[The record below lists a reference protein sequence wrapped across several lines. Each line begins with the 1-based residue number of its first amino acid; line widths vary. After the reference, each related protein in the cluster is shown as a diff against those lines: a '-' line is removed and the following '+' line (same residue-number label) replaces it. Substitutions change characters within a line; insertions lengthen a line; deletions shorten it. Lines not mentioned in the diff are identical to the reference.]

1 MHLFSDMPFV
11 KTNDGTSLYVEDT
24 AGKGKPIVFIHGWPL
39 SHQMFDPQFMHLHE
53 KGYRCIGIDLRGFGR
68 SDKPWGGYSYWT
80 FADDIEDV
88 MTALNLRGATLV
100 GFSMGGAIAM
110 HYAAKYS
117 SPSSGRVSRVVFMG
131 AAAPCFTKREG
142 YPYGLDKSA
151 CDGLIAQS
159 LNDRAKM
166 VSNFG
171 KIFFSRE
178 DSQSKEMNDWLFAI
192 NMEASPYA
200 TVKCLEE
207 LRDADL
213 RDDMRKVRRLPV
225 AIFHG
230 AKDKICP
237 FDLAKVMNK
246 GMEGSRLIMFENSG
260 HGLNI
265 EEKEKANEEL
275 AKFAELEL
283 PEQTKK

>member
-1 MHLFSDMPFV
+1 MPSDLDEV
-11 KTNDGTSLYVEDT
+11 SLYVEDT
-24 AGKGKPIVFIHGWPL
+24 AKRSGKPVMFIHGWPL
-39 SHQMFDPQFMHLHE
+39 SHEMFEYQFMHLHK
-53 KGYRCIGIDLRGFGR
+53 KGHRCIGVDLRGFGR
-68 SDKPWGGYSYWT
+68 SDKPWSGYSYET
-80 FADDIEDV
+80 FADDIEDL
-88 MTALNLRGATLV
+88 MTALDLRGVTLV

-117 SPSSGRVSRVVFMG
+117 SSDRISKVVFMG

-142 YPYGLDKSA
+142 FPYGMNKSD

-159 LNDRAKM
+159 LDDRAKM
-166 VSNFG
+166 VSDFG
-171 KIFFSRE
+171 KIFFRSK
-178 DSQSKEMNDWLFAI
+178 DSQSREIMDWLFAI
-192 NMEASPYA
+192 NMQASPYA

-213 RDDMRKVRRLPV
+213 RDDMRKISERKLPV

-230 AKDKICP
+230 IKDKICP
-237 FDLAKVMNK
+237 FDFAKMMNK
-246 GMEGSRLIMFENSG
+246 GIEGSRLVKFDNSG

-275 AKFAELEL
+275 TKFVELEI
-283 PEQTKK
+283 PEQQT